1 MRQITEKK
9 GESFVACRGCVS
21 TWSVWKIEKR
31 RAIRSNRV
39 CASLFERSID
49 SVENEIRCILVISV
63 DVLKERRAATVLVHS
78 PTIQVIPGIIT
89 VIKNNRVR
97 GESSNSPDD
106 I

>member
-1 MRQITEKK
+1 MRVVAVYRCGSYGKSKNGTQSDQIESVRRCSK
-9 GESFVACRGCVS
+9 GRS
-21 TWSVWKIEKR
+21 
-31 RAIRSNRV
+31 IRSKTKFGV
-39 CASLFERSID
+39 SE
-49 SVENEIRCILVISV
+49 LVISV
-63 DVLKERRAATVLVHS
+63 DVLKERRADTVLVHS

>member
-1 MRQITEKK
+1 MRVVAAYRCDPYGKSKNGAQSDQM
-9 GESFVACRGCVS
+9 ESV
-21 TWSVWKIEKR
+21 R
-31 RAIRSNRV
+31 RCSNGRSIRSKTKFGV
-39 CASLFERSID
+39 SE
-49 SVENEIRCILVISV
+49 LVISV

>member
-1 MRQITEKK
+1 M
-9 GESFVACRGCVS
+9 
-21 TWSVWKIEKR
+21 
-31 RAIRSNRV
+31 
-39 CASLFERSID
+39 
-49 SVENEIRCILVISV
+49 ISV

>member
-1 MRQITEKK
+1 M
-9 GESFVACRGCVS
+9 
-21 TWSVWKIEKR
+21 
-31 RAIRSNRV
+31 
-39 CASLFERSID
+39 
-49 SVENEIRCILVISV
+49 ISV
-63 DVLKERRAATVLVHS
+63 DVLKERRADTVLVHS